1 MLLKKLRTAAFKKRC
16 SLQCHQSAPCEVK
29 KGTTTKPPETTT
41 KNLDVGNHPQYSCV
55 SPMHNLQ
62 ASSQQTTPPTHPFL
76 VSTTVSFPVSVPI
89 CVGQGTKE
97 TASQRS
103 RSWPVRLQLTSEPD
117 YKDLDTSAFPPAQ
130 PSGLP
135 GFYSTTEQRVDWFN
149 HLHISPN
156 WLSQKPHGSISRF

>member
-1 MLLKKLRTAAFKKRC
+1 MQKRKALQPNLQRPPPRT
-16 SLQCHQSAPCEVK
+16 L
-29 KGTTTKPPETTT
+29 G
-41 KNLDVGNHPQYSCV
+41 DVGNHPQYSCV

-62 ASSQQTTPPTHPFL
+62 VSSQQTTPPTHPFL
-76 VSTTVSFPVSVPI
+76 VSTTVSFPVIMTFPVSVPI

-103 RSWPVRLQLTSEPD
+103 RSWPVRLQLTTEPD
-117 YKDLDTSAFPPAQ
+117 YKDLDASAFPPAQ

-149 HLHISPN
+149 HLRISPN
-156 WLSQKPHGSISRF
+156 WLSQKPHRSISRF